1 VSLLLDTHTLL
12 WAIGQPDRLSARVTK
27 LILDAQNELVVST
40 VSLWEIAIKSQGGK
54 LDVPAT
60 PEYFDFQFSRLGIRR
75 VLSVD
80 PSHTY
85 ALFKLP
91 RIHGDPFDRL
101 LAAQCVV
108 ERMHLVTADRIFR
121 KYPIDVVW

>member
-1 VSLLLDTHTLL
+1 VTFLLDTHVLL
-12 WAIGQPDRLSARVTK
+12 WAIGQTDRLSARATK
-27 LILDAQNELVVST
+27 LILDPHTQLVAST

-60 PEYFDFQFSRLGIRR
+60 PEYFDFHFSRLGIRR

-91 RIHGDPFDRL
+91 PIHKDPFDRL
-101 LAAQCVV
+101 LVAQCVA
-108 ERMHLVTADRIFR
+108 ERMQLVSADRIFR
-121 KYPIDVVW
+121 KYPIEVVW

>member
-1 VSLLLDTHTLL
+1 VTFLLDTHVLL
-12 WAIGQPDRLSARVTK
+12 WAMGKTDRLSDRVTK
-27 LILDAQNELVVST
+27 LILDPQNELVAST

-54 LDVPAT
+54 LHIPAT
-60 PEYFDFQFSRLGIRR
+60 AEFFDVHFARLGIRR

-80 PSHTY
+80 PGHAY

-91 RIHGDPFDRL
+91 PIHRDPFDRL

-108 ERMHLVTADRIFR
+108 ERMRLVSADRIFR
-121 KYPIDVVW
+121 KYPVDVVW